1 MTKDQKVALV
11 DALKDEFANNS
22 YFYLTDSSELTV
34 AEVNDL
40 RRLCHERGVS
50 LRVIKNTL
58 IRKAFEAVGE
68 QYEELYPVLE
78 GPTSVMFAETANV
91 PAKVIKEFRA
101 KSAKPI
107 LKAAWIDSGIF
118 IGDENL
124 ESLSNLKSKEEL
136 IGEIIGLL
144 QSPAKNVIGAL
155 QSGGHTLSGILA
167 TLADREEGE
176 GSAN

>member
-11 DALKDEFANNS
+11 DALKEEFANNS

-68 QYEELYPVLE
+68 QYEELYPVLS
-78 GPTSVMFAETANV
+78 GPTSVMFADTANV

-101 KSAKPI
+101 KSEKPI

-118 IGDENL
+118 IGDDNL
-124 ESLSNLKSKEEL
+124 ESLSELKSKEEL

-144 QSPAKNVIGAL
+144 QSPAKNVISAL
-155 QSGGHTLSGILA
+155 QSGGQTLSGILA
-167 TLADREEGE
+167 TLADREEGGE
-176 GSAN
+176 EA